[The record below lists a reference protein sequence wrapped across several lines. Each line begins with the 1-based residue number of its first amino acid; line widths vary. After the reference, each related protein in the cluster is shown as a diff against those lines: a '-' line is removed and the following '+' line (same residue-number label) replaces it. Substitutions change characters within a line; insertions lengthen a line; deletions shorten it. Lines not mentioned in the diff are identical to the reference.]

1 MKQHTKLSAL
11 SVVSLSLILLLCNCA
26 PIPIARISPIH
37 TLTDYLNNQDYPHD
51 FWETSTPLAQGMNED
66 SLEHLVKEISDK
78 NYEIHSLLIIK
89 NGFLV
94 FERYGNSFT
103 PDAIHNLN
111 SSTKSVVS
119 ALFGIAINQ
128 GYVSGIKDKMLT
140 CIGNMSIKNMSPE
153 KENITIEDLLDMRS
167 GLEWNDEQIIMEY
180 LNAENAVQYILDRPM
195 VAAPNKEWH
204 YNSGSSHLLSAIIT
218 KTTGKPTAVYARNNL
233 FTPLGIRNY
242 FWTMDKQNINLG
254 GLGLALTPRDMAKF
268 GYLYLNKGKW
278 KNEQIIPEDWVSTST
293 SAHSDTYW
301 GSKFGYHW
309 WIKNDDCFASQ
320 GAFGQN
326 IFIYPKKN
334 IVIVYTAGLP
344 VDKADAI
351 LLQLTSD
358 YIIPAIND

>member
-1 MKQHTKLSAL
+1 MTKRKK
-11 SVVSLSLILLLCNCA
+11 SLALLLFPLLLLLSNCGE
-26 PIPIARISPIH
+26 P
-37 TLTDYLNNQDYPHD
+37 TEVLTDYLNNPRYPYNY
-51 FWETSTPLAQGMNED
+51 WQTSTPSAQGMNED
-66 SLEHLVKEISDK
+66 VLENMMNEINDK

-103 PDAIHNLN
+103 PDTIHNLN
-111 SSTKSVVS
+111 SSTKSIVS
-119 ALFGIAINQ
+119 ALFGIAINE
-128 GYVSGIKDKMLT
+128 GHVSGITDKMLT
-140 CIGNMSIKNMSPE
+140 YFGNMSIKNMSPE
-153 KENITIEDLLDMRS
+153 KSNITIEDLLDMRS

-180 LNAENAVQYILDRPM
+180 INAENAVQYILDRPM
-195 VAAPNKEWH
+195 VAAPNTEWH

-218 KTTGKPTAVYARNNL
+218 RTTGKSAEVYALNKL
-233 FTPLGIRNY
+233 FTPLGINKYEWAKDR
-242 FWTMDKQNINLG
+242 QNINLG
-254 GLGLALTPRDMAKF
+254 GFGLAITPRDMAKF

-278 KNEQIIPEDWVSTST
+278 KNEQIIPEDWISTST

-301 GSKFGYHW
+301 GSKYGYHW

-344 VDKADAI
+344 VETADAT